1 LIESQSVEV
10 SEKKE
15 TKTPNTFKQ
24 RKSFFKIQGDTM
36 EIYITALA
44 AYNNGYLIGE
54 WVTLP
59 MNDDDLRAK
68 IKEILSTGAKVCGDD
83 QHEEIFI
90 TDYNCDFMK
99 IGEYADPFQLNEI
112 AEQAENL
119 SEYELK
125 AVKFLLNNYLVKDFN
140 EALEKYED
148 VIIHQD
154 TTMEDLAY
162 ELVNECYGVDSLPS
176 IIANNIDYEK
186 IGREME
192 MDGNYYEVEGDIYEY
207 LG

>member
-24 RKSFFKIQGDTM
+24 RKSFSKEGNTM
-36 EIYITALA
+36 EIYITDLA

-54 WVTLP
+54 WVALP
-59 MNDDDLRAK
+59 MNENDLSTK
-68 IKEILSTGAKVCGDD
+68 ITEILAIGAKACGDVE
-83 QHEEIFI
+83 HEEIFI
-90 TDYNCDFMK
+90 TDFECDLMR
-99 IGEYADPFQLNEI
+99 INEYDSIEKLNEI
-112 AEQAENL
+112 AEAVEGLAEQ
-119 SEYELK
+119 ELK
-125 AVKFLLNNYLVKDFN
+125 AIRFLMDNNLVNNFE
-140 EALEKYED
+140 EAMEKYED
-148 VIIHQD
+148 VIIHENA
-154 TTMEDLAY
+154 TMEDLAY
-162 ELVNECYGVDSLPS
+162 EFINECYGIDSLPA

-192 MDGNYYEVEGDIYEY
+192 MDGQYFAEDGDIYEY